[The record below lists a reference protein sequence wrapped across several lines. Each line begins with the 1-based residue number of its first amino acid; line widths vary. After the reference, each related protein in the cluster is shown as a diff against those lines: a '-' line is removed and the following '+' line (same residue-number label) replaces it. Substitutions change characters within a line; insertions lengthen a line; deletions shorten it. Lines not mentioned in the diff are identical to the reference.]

1 VELNQNKTI
10 TNSPE
15 VEMYNLLSQLSVP
28 VYNALTNTDNIY
40 WDNPDGLVIFQLLTS
55 EYFQSLAFQ
64 SLTSINT
71 FRIWLYCDTSKCI
84 DELKQQVFSV
94 LNTPEINIQEFEK
107 DIDDDKQ
114 RGVLTVTMSTNEI
127 LK

>member
-1 VELNQNKTI
+1 MELNQNKTI